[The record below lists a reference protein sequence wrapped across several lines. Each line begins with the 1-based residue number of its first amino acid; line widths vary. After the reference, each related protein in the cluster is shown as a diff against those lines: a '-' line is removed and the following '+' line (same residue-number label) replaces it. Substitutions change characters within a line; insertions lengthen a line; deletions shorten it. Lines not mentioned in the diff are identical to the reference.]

1 MLRQHVYVC
10 LVLRAEGLGLWGLG
24 HVKVRTKLFD
34 VWEGITAPTSWA
46 MSLASCRTLLL
57 VPQAATKFPPA
68 GLGFAL
74 SPTNRQNNP

>member
-1 MLRQHVYVC
+1 MGSGSCESQK
-10 LVLRAEGLGLWGLG
+10 
-24 HVKVRTKLFD
+24 KVFD
-34 VWEGITAPTSWA
+34 VWEGITVPTSWA